1 VPEFYWHRFHF
12 CKKSPR
18 LGKEA
23 LSRRPNCFTSIVL
36 QNIINLINLS
46 INMKLQQMKNR
57 QFFVTL
63 PNQIVRAKEWK
74 KGDDIKIEIDQKGNL
89 ILKK

>member
-1 VPEFYWHRFHF
+1 
-12 CKKSPR
+12 
-18 LGKEA
+18 
-23 LSRRPNCFTSIVL
+23 
-36 QNIINLINLS
+36 
-46 INMKLQQMKNR
+46 MKLQQMKNR

>member
-1 VPEFYWHRFHF
+1 
-12 CKKSPR
+12 
-18 LGKEA
+18 
-23 LSRRPNCFTSIVL
+23 
-36 QNIINLINLS
+36 
-46 INMKLQQMKNR
+46 MKNR

-89 ILKK
+89 VLKK